1 MLSYMAEILA
11 KVRGDVRHIF
21 GAGVPTDAVTGAGDC
36 GKGSIYTDTTNGK
49 LYINSGAGTKSSPVW
64 KLVTSA

>member
-1 MLSYMAEILA
+1 MLSLFAEIIA
-11 KVRGDVRHIF
+11 NVRRDVRWIS

-36 GKGSIYTDTTNGK
+36 GPGSLYTDTTGKK
-49 LYINSGAGTKSSPVW
+49 LYINSGTGTKASPVW